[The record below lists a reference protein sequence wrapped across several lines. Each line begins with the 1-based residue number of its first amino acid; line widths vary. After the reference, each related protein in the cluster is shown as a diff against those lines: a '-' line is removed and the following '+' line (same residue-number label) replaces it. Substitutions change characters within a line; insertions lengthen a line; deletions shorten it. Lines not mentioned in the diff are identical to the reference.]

1 MEMAEPSELKR
12 VKNSFVVRMAL
23 IGVGGGEKD
32 HQKHLFPLQ
41 KNINTFFLLFFFQ
54 KKNTGMSSEVEREQ
68 KSGNRGSRFE
78 SCRVCLSH

>member
-54 KKNTGMSSEVEREQ
+54 SAFGR
-68 KSGNRGSRFE
+68 R
-78 SCRVCLSH
+78 